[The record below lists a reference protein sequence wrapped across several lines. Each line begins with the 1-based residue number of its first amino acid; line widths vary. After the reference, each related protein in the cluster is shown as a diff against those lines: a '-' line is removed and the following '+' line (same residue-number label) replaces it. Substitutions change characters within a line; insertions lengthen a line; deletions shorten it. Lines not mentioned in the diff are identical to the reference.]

1 MLLRSVHIAPMTDVE
16 LKAPPDSVKRDGT
29 GDVASRLRTQI
40 KLPGSLESLRER
52 YSSAR
57 PFPHLVMDDLFPADI
72 LDAVVA
78 ESPQLNRDNWL
89 FIEADGLQ
97 QVLRMRTGVDMG
109 PASYQLASFVHSPAF
124 LYLLSELTGVWQ
136 LLPDPYLQGAGHA
149 AMRRGMFMEVHKDR
163 NVAYDTGLTRRLAMI
178 IFLNRDWKSEYAGE
192 LELWTPDGAR
202 CEVAIQPLF
211 NRTVLF
217 EVADPNFH
225 GVPSALQCPEDSA
238 RHSFIVYFHTVGGKD
253 GKHPSPHTSVFA
265 PQAYRRKDS
274 LVRAFIKGTTPPVLL
289 RALKRL
295 IGRSE

>member
-1 MLLRSVHIAPMTDVE
+1 MLLCSISISAVADAG
-16 LKAPPDSVKRDGT
+16 LKVPPDSVKNDRVSDF
-29 GDVASRLRTQI
+29 ASRLRAQI
-40 KLPGSLESLRER
+40 KLPDTLESLRER
-52 YSSAR
+52 YANAR
-57 PFPHLVMDDLFPADI
+57 PFPHLVLDELFPADI

-78 ESPQLNRDNWL
+78 ESPKLNPDNWL
-89 FIEADGLQ
+89 FIQADGLQ

-178 IFLNRDWKSEYAGE
+178 IFLNRDWQREYAGE
-192 LELWTPDGAR
+192 LELWSPDGSR
-202 CEVAIQPLF
+202 SEVAIQPLF

-217 EVADPNFH
+217 EVADPNYH
-225 GVPSALQCPEDSA
+225 GVPAPLQCPQDRA

-265 PQAYRRKDS
+265 PQAYRKKES
-274 LVRAFIKGTTPPVLL
+274 LVRKLIKDTTPPALL

-295 IGRSE
+295 TGRSG